1 MPARYLSQLG
11 VTQFLWKQHCPRGA
25 GSAPRLPG
33 PSETHG
39 DAIPERANP
48 ELAGRAGSSNLN
60 SLIVLVL
67 GNLAE
72 KVSILWGS
80 AAQGWGRLGPEAR
93 S

>member
-1 MPARYLSQLG
+1 MPAQYLSQLG
-11 VTQFLWKQHCPRGA
+11 VTQFLWKQHYPRGA

-33 PSETHG
+33 PRETHG

-48 ELAGRAGSSNLN
+48 GLAGRAGSSNLN
-60 SLIVLVL
+60 SLKGLVL

-72 KVSILWGS
+72 KVSIAWGS
-80 AAQGWGRLGPEAR
+80 AAEGWGRLGPKTG